1 MIQSLYE
8 SSNLDKNNK
17 EMIGDDMVIS
27 YKVNT
32 NFIKKIVKSYL
43 TTMWLLSGNKKSF
56 ISTQRVGNKP

>member
-32 NFIKKIVKSYL
+32 NFIKKIFKS
-43 TTMWLLSGNKKSF
+43 
-56 ISTQRVGNKP
+56 ISYNHVVIEWE